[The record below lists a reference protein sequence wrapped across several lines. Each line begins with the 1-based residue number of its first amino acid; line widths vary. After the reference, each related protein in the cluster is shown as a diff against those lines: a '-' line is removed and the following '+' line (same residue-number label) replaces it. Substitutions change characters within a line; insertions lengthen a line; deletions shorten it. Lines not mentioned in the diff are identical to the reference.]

1 MWKLIARIS
10 VAQRTSQRKKKKK
23 TSQRRYF
30 LKYIEINGNTI
41 YQNLWDAVKQC
52 NRKQDNSKKKLIK
65 KKDYKPQIYNIMV
78 HFKGLNEAQN

>member
-10 VAQRTSQRKKKKK
+10 VAQG

-41 YQNLWDAVKQC
+41 NQSLWDAVKQC
-52 NRKQDNSKKKLIK
+52 NRKQGNSKKNYVNK
-65 KKDYKPQIYNIMV
+65 KKDYKSKIYNIMV
-78 HFKGLNEAQN
+78 HFKELNEA